1 HLCYCTTDVSDKC
14 SLFNLFFFS
23 ECGKAPL
30 NTRIVGGQTAPAGS
44 WPWQAS
50 LHMSGSHFCGGSL
63 INNQWVL
70 SAAHCFQGAT
80 ASLLT
85 VYVGRQTQGSS
96 NPNEVSRS
104 VSSVINHPNYNSA
117 TNDNDIA
124 LLKLSSTVTFTNY
137 IRPVCLAASG
147 SSVHSG
153 EDVWVTGWGTL
164 SEGGS
169 SANDLMEV
177 DVPTVGNRQCNCD
190 YGVGRITN
198 NMICAGLREGGR
210 TPGDSGG
217 PLVIKQGD
225 QWIQLGVVSFGIGC
239 ARPELPGVYALVS
252 SYMTWINNQISSNQ
266 PGFVNF
272 RSSGTDKS
280 LTTSSCFILY
290 LVFVVHSF
298 LLLRARFE
306 EQQLNQAAFVTNR
319 VFLSV

>member
-1 HLCYCTTDVSDKC
+1 
-14 SLFNLFFFS
+14 LFNLFFFS

-70 SAAHCFQGAT
+70 SAVE
-80 ASLLT
+80 LT
-85 VYVGRQTQGSS
+85 NIQTSC
-96 NPNEVSRS
+96 PLHLVSRS

-164 SEGGS
+164 RS

-272 RSSGTDKS
+272 RSSGTDS
-280 LTTSSCFILY
+280 D
-290 LVFVVHSF
+290 
-298 LLLRARFE
+298 
-306 EQQLNQAAFVTNR
+306 
-319 VFLSV
+319 LSVSCNGLPTVPPTTPQRKNLREKPNQWLFFPSSASATNHLRDDIQHR